1 MNKEPQR
8 RIVVIQTAP
17 TATRLI
23 QVTELMSEE
32 ELAQA
37 KKERPDLIFRYA
49 ADLVPVTSSDIEMV
63 RAKEKLGQDI
73 QEVLNVSGLSHSGM
87 TLPVDYHERLDR
99 IIHQEEKEPDK
110 ESDRASKLLVDNG

>member
-1 MNKEPQR
+1 MSKEPQR

-32 ELAQA
+32 ELQQA

-49 ADLVPVTSSDIEMV
+49 ADLAPVTEKQIEQTKM
-63 RAKEKLGQDI
+63 QDG
-73 QEVLNVSGLSHSGM
+73 GLIDKPLRVAGLTHNGM
-87 TLPVDYHERLDR
+87 TLPVDYYERLDK
-99 IIHQEEKEPDK
+99 IIRQEEKEPPK
-110 ESDRASKLLVDNG
+110 LSDRKLYEQTE